1 MDSNRQWRPE
11 RLSPSHQNTQ
21 YTFKKTSSRCRRLGR
36 VAAQPVSQTLQ
47 HLPVTHLWI
56 PPPDVRYIQTAI
68 YQNSSPST
76 DKGCHLNKNQK
87 LRTFDL
93 IREAVLPEYR
103 DRVNEYLSLYEETLH
118 SANTPTADIQA
129 SAQQL
134 RGYLRG
140 LNTTR
145 VLGMADWEE
154 LDRRITESWL

>member
-1 MDSNRQWRPE
+1 M
-11 RLSPSHQNTQ
+11 NT
-21 YTFKKTSSRCRRLGR
+21 
-36 VAAQPVSQTLQ
+36 
-47 HLPVTHLWI
+47 
-56 PPPDVRYIQTAI
+56 
-68 YQNSSPST
+68 
-76 DKGCHLNKNQK
+76 NQK

-118 SANTPTADIQA
+118 STNTPTADIQA